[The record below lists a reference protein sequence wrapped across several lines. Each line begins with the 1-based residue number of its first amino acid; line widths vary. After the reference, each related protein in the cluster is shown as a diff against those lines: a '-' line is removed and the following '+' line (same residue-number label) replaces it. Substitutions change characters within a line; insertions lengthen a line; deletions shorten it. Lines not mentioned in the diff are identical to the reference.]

1 MLCYFRDIAPVGTVC
16 VLGTIYPAENEC
28 SVVTILPYGVVH
40 IAGAFRPAGATG
52 AIGNIVLL
60 EKLSPC

>member
-1 MLCYFRDIAPVGTVC
+1 MLCYFRDIAPVWTVC

-28 SVVTILPYGVVH
+28 PVMTILPYGVVH